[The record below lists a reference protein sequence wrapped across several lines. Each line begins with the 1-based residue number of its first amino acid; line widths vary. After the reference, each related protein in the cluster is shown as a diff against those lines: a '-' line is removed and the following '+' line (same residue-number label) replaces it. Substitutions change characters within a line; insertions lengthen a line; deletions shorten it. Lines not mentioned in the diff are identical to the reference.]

1 VSPASRGV
9 IVLSRGVSSDR
20 VAPYCF
26 GCPLPVRS
34 SRECGLRGLSRPDH
48 LPELRPLPG
57 WSEKEPSP
65 EVRLPFRVLPGCT
78 ARAAFAVLSSP
89 ACADARV
96 RLSWGS
102 SSLRRLTQGAPFLP
116 RSARPTA
123 GDEGYHTLARFR
135 PRASSTRPSSPCG
148 ALDRASVAPR
158 RFEPRRLLQ
167 ARVSPF
173 PQFRRRYAPEL
184 RDRLPD
190 RARPWDS
197 PFRAFPSRGAVPP
210 LGGLLLPRGF
220 DVDRDPGA
228 KTPCVSDRFPPC
240 AASWPCSEPPRRDDR
255 ARLETREHRL
265 PATVS
270 PPHHHASFPARRLS
284 ERQRTFGLAGTRPC
298 RPPRSFAPLGSPFTR
313 PTAPFPRTC
322 ARGIARPTGPV
333 LSWVF
338 APSEPTPPRP
348 RVRFDCDDHP
358 GANPSDRGSPSPAP
372 DDRAQGFDPE
382 V

>member
-1 VSPASRGV
+1 VARVLPPCPFPPRLDEASAGFEVFRDRAVSPDTSCEAARC
-9 IVLSRGVSSDR
+9 R
-20 VAPYCF
+20 AF
-26 GCPLPVRS
+26 VR
-34 SRECGLRGLSRPDH
+34 E
-48 LPELRPLPG
+48 
-57 WSEKEPSP
+57 EPSL
-65 EVRLPFRVLPGCT
+65 EVRLPVSLRGALPE
-78 ARAAFAVLSSP
+78 RLSPSSAP
-89 ACADARV
+89 ALAGARV

-102 SSLRRLTQGAPFLP
+102 SSLRRLQLQVP
-116 RSARPTA
+116 RICHDRL
-123 GDEGYHTLARFR
+123 DR
-135 PRASSTRPSSPCG
+135 PRETRDTTPSSG
-148 ALDRASVAPR
+148 SALGFSQPLGGLSRDDIRRARVAPNPPFTPSLHPEASR
-158 RFEPRRLLQ
+158 PCCMPR
-167 ARVSPF
+167 
-173 PQFRRRYAPEL
+173 
-184 RDRLPD
+184 
-190 RARPWDS
+190 RPWDS

-313 PTAPFPRTC
+313 PTARFPRAC
-322 ARGIARPTGPV
+322 ARRMHGRPGRCSPGISPLQSLLHHDLGFGRLRRPPGGEAER
-333 LSWVF
+333 SRK
-338 APSEPTPPRP
+338 SKPRSG
-348 RVRFDCDDHP
+348 RR
-358 GANPSDRGSPSPAP
+358 NR
-372 DDRAQGFDPE
+372 GFDPE